1 MVPPIDAFRAD
12 VRVETLEETSGFL
25 LTSATEATLLGLLLC
40 HLLFCTSEYAVDH
53 TISQGFGGSHPV
65 VTITVT
71 LDGFK
76 GLA

>member
-1 MVPPIDAFRAD
+1 MTPIDAFRAD
-12 VRVETLEETSGFL
+12 VRVDPLEEASGFL

-40 HLLFCTSEYAVDH
+40 HLLFSTSEYAVDH
-53 TISQGFGGSHPV
+53 SVGQSLRSCHPV
-65 VTITVT
+65 VAITVT